1 MTLEQKTEEQERN
14 DRLLV
19 EAAKIAINSGKVST
33 SLLQRKLS
41 IGFGRAAK
49 IIDRLI
55 DLEYVRPA
63 ERCKPNET
71 VVTAEQLQKDIDNG
85 VVVMSEDPEDEF
97 ESVEEE
103 TSVSESEEVDETE
116 SQLITAARIAI
127 KSGKVSTSLLQR
139 KMSIGYGKA
148 AMFIDQLI
156 DLKYVLPSR
165 GSKPHE
171 TVVTEEQLE
180 KDITTG
186 VIS

>member
-19 EAAKIAINSGKVST
+19 EAAKIAIGSGKVST
-33 SLLQRKLS
+33 SLLQRKLG
-41 IGFGRAAK
+41 IGYGRAAK
-49 IIDRLI
+49 IIDRLL
-55 DLEYVRPA
+55 DLEYIRPA

-71 VVTAEQLQKDIDNG
+71 VVTAEQLQKDIENG
-85 VVVMSEDPEDEF
+85 VVVMGEDPEDEF
-97 ESVEEE
+97 KSVEEE
-103 TSVSESEEVDETE
+103 TPILEEVEETE

-156 DLKYVLPSR
+156 ELKYVLPSR
-165 GSKPHE
+165 GPKPHD

-180 KDITTG
+180 KDITSG